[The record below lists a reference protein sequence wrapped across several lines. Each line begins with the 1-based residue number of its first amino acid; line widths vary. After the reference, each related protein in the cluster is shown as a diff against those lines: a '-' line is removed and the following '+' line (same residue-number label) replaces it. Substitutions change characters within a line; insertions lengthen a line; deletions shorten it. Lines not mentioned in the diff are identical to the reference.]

1 MTGRHAVNFEV
12 VANFVETIPKTGGWC
27 SRAGESPANN
37 TAYQMKTAA
46 LRLPLIATLAT
57 SLTLGAAAESAPA
70 GLVEFGKFTPSSSAD
85 QFVEVKLGASVIQLA
100 SKLTRKHEPD
110 VAELLMNVH
119 SVRVNVVGLGDDN
132 REQTTHKLQ
141 AIRSDLEGKGWE
153 RIVNAQEKNQDVSVF
168 LKTRNADTVEGI
180 VVTVIENNREAVF
193 VNVVGDV
200 KVDQLVTLGDK
211 LNLEPLKQV
220 GAAVEKKGEAKSTG
234 ESKDPTENKEQK

>member
-12 VANFVETIPKTGGWC
+12 LANIVETIPKTGGCWF
-27 SRAGESPANN
+27 RAGQPPADNASN
-37 TAYQMKTAA
+37 LMKASILRPVTLTAVTIA
-46 LRLPLIATLAT
+46 LA
-57 SLTLGAAAESAPA
+57 LGALAESAPA
-70 GLVEFGKFTPSSSAD
+70 GFVDFGKFTPSSSAD

-110 VAELLMNVH
+110 VAELLKNVH

-132 REQTTHKLQ
+132 REQTTQKLQ
-141 AIRSDLEGKGWE
+141 AIRTDLEGKGWE

-168 LKTRNADTVEGI
+168 LKTRNADTVEGV

-220 GAAVEKKGEAKSTG
+220 GAAVEKKGEAKDAA
-234 ESKDPTENKEQK
+234 EAKEQK